1 MLFISLLLFTIL
13 SIDSHELFYLAF
25 KPKPMY
31 IFADDASKVLFT
43 VAQQHVVIVTQYL
56 YQYVRGLDGEHVT

>member
-1 MLFISLLLFTIL
+1 
-13 SIDSHELFYLAF
+13 
-25 KPKPMY
+25 MY
-31 IFADDASKVLFT
+31 IFASDSDASEVLFT